1 RAAAFDEAD
10 ADLVV
15 LARGVESGAAAAL
28 APGGDC
34 GLDLNAAKAALGKR
48 FDNLLAL
55 PSEVGL
61 VLPMLELAAAAAAE
75 MAAGG
80 LLALGAGAEH
90 LDQLGPA
97 AGDTGAHLF
106 ARQRVG
112 RVDWASLS
120 LSG

>member
-1 RAAAFDEAD
+1 DRDIDTRVGQQALHRDLATSRQSEFGEGPKLQNRWFELWREHRALRDRRQARAAAFDEAD

-61 VLPMLELAAAAAAE
+61 VL
-75 MAAGG
+75 
-80 LLALGAGAEH
+80 
-90 LDQLGPA
+90 
-97 AGDTGAHLF
+97 
-106 ARQRVG
+106 
-112 RVDWASLS
+112 
-120 LSG
+120 